1 MLFNR
6 FSERIKAASAGG
18 FAGIPG
24 GAAGDILVKV
34 SGTDY
39 DYIWTAAPGT
49 FTISAGN
56 YIYFAYVVDDIQINV
71 AEMTA
76 TVGGAVPT
84 PPNDAT
90 YYLNGTGAW
99 SIPSSGAA
107 PSPTETRI
115 GFSAATN
122 GATMTVNTTSAFSPM
137 TVHTAGPGVYNWDD
151 IWIWAANTDTVSR
164 TISLYFG
171 AHSSVGDQVVGN
183 YDLPPGGAPVLIC
196 PGLFLQNSG
205 VVEAYAS
212 IANKINLTGYVN
224 RCVV

>member
-56 YIYFAYVVDDIQINV
+56 YVYFAYVVDDIQINV
-71 AEMTA
+71 ADMTA

-122 GATMTVNTTSAFSPM
+122 GATMTVNTTSAISPM
-137 TVHTAGPGVYNWDD
+137 TVHTTGPGIYNWDD

-171 AHSSVGDQVVGN
+171 AHSSLGDQVVGN

>member
-6 FSERIKAASAGG
+6 FSERIKAAPAVG

-56 YIYFAYVVDDIQINV
+56 YVYFAYVVDDIQINV
-71 AEMTA
+71 ADMTA

-122 GATMTVNTTSAFSPM
+122 GATMTVNTTSAISPM
-137 TVHTAGPGVYNWDD
+137 TVHTTGPGIYNWDD

-171 AHSSVGDQVVGN
+171 AHSSLGDQVVGN